1 MRTTKADFKRLR
13 AAFGGDSGFMSAH
26 QIKKAHTAHP
36 RHIPEEWTLDNT
48 EVQKVLL
55 RAFPKLHTNLR
66 QNKQAARWVLLI
78 TLYFRMN
85 KSSRDVAHELKTKPK
100 NVELAVARI
109 RRVARGYRA
118 DNTGPRSGRAPGRPK
133 TQNVEN
139 KPLGAITVMHEGI

>member
-13 AAFGGDSGFMSAH
+13 AVFGGDSQFMSAH
-26 QIKKAHTAHP
+26 QIKKI
-36 RHIPEEWTLDNT
+36 RRREREIPAWTLNDT

-55 RAFPKLHTNLR
+55 RAFPKLRTNFH
-66 QNKQAARWVLLI
+66 QSQQAARWAFII
-78 TLYFRMN
+78 TLYFRMK

-118 DNTGPRSGRAPGRPK
+118 DNTGPRSVRGPGRLK

-139 KPLGAITVMHEGI
+139 KPLAPIPVMHEGI